1 MEDTTMISESD
12 LEITMRDLAFFSNWM
27 GRAVP
32 VLEEGGALPCPP
44 DIESPLVRRWVAAIE
59 RLQERERQ
67 KVETQEALLKNLTM
81 QEVQLDEV
89 LSTLYANMAALYE
102 SLGHGER
109 AGEVKKKFGGL
120 QAVA

>member
-32 VLEEGGALPCPP
+32 VLEEGGTLPSPP

>member
-27 GRAVP
+27 QRAVP
-32 VLEEGGALPCPP
+32 VLEEGGQLPTPP
-44 DIESPLVRRWVAAIE
+44 EMESPLVRRWVGAIE
-59 RLQERERQ
+59 RLQERDRQ
-67 KVETQEALLKNLTM
+67 KLETQEALLKNLTM
-81 QEVQLDEV
+81 QEIQLDEV
-89 LSTLYANMAALYE
+89 LSTLYANIAALYE